1 MNAIKEAFKTVSDLW
16 SLMVGLKVTGKY
28 FLEPQRTVRYPWK
41 AVSNLDT
48 YKGHLELVGGM
59 KDPFKPRCIS
69 CGMCALAC
77 PSHCLTVVKK
87 KAPKPTPE
95 EEKALAEAKASGEK
109 TKDKTPKDPE
119 QFLYDYTLCS
129 LCGTCM
135 ENCPAGAL
143 RFSKERLHGGLF
155 AQRLPV
161 RPGAEASGVG
171 RARHQSRACGPRRRD
186 ERGLSYGTNGQD
198 SLRHLL
204 RSSS

>member
-16 SLMVGLKVTGKY
+16 SLMVGLRVTGKY

-41 AVSNLDT
+41 ALANTAT

-95 EEKALAEAKASGEK
+95 EEKAIAEAKANGEK
-109 TKDKTPKDPE
+109 PRDKTPKDPE
-119 QFLYDYTLCS
+119 QFIYDYTLCS

-143 RFSKERLHGGLF
+143 RFSKNIYMAGYSRNDFLF
-155 AQRLPV
+155 DLVVKLRESEATAPTE
-161 RPGAEASGVG
+161 PAAPAAEKSEA
-171 RARHQSRACGPRRRD
+171 
-186 ERGLSYGTNGQD
+186 
-198 SLRHLL
+198 
-204 RSSS
+204 

>member
-143 RFSKERLHGGLF
+143 RFSKNVYMAGYSRNDFQFDLVLKLRESDAR
-155 AQRLPV
+155 ATK
-161 RPGAEASGVG
+161 AEPAAPAAETSE
-171 RARHQSRACGPRRRD
+171 A
-186 ERGLSYGTNGQD
+186 
-198 SLRHLL
+198 
-204 RSSS
+204 

>member
-28 FLEPQRTVRYPWK
+28 FLEPQRTIRYPWK
-41 AVSNLDT
+41 AVPNLDS

-77 PSHCLTVVKK
+77 PSNCLTVVKR

-95 EEKALAEAKASGEK
+95 EEQAIAEAKAKGEK
-109 TKDKTPKDPE
+109 VKDKTPKDPE
-119 QFLYDYTLCS
+119 KFLYDYTLCS

-143 RFSKERLHGGLF
+143 RFSKNVYLAGFSRNDFMYDLVLKLRDCESS
-155 AQRLPV
+155 AP
-161 RPGAEASGVG
+161 AEPAEKPAEKSE
-171 RARHQSRACGPRRRD
+171 A
-186 ERGLSYGTNGQD
+186 
-198 SLRHLL
+198 
-204 RSSS
+204 